1 MFLIHLFPYDWGSIS
16 KGHLFAWVLI
26 IPFSTEIILEERLQ
40 ILLKDITESFYLNI
54 CRGLFEKDKLLY
66 AFLKASS
73 ISKRSGDISPEEWNI
88 YLRGSTTDFSGFKNP
103 YDYIN

>member
-1 MFLIHLFPYDWGSIS
+1 
-16 KGHLFAWVLI
+16 
-26 IPFSTEIILEERLQ
+26 
-40 ILLKDITESFYLNI
+40 LKDITES
-54 CRGLFEKDKLLY
+54 
-66 AFLKASS
+66 LKASS

>member
-1 MFLIHLFPYDWGSIS
+1 MDQL
-16 KGHLFAWVLI
+16 
-26 IPFSTEIILEERLQ
+26 LQ
-40 ILLKDITESFYLNI
+40 IFSLLKGVQFDILTHVYQKKSFPTTTKNSFYLNI

-73 ISKRSGDISPEEWNI
+73 ISKRAGDISPEEWNI
-88 YLRGSTTDFSGFKNP
+88 YLRGSTTDFSSFKNP